1 MRTKKVFGLKKQSQL
16 LQSYL
21 PFSESCAV
29 IFGELGLSTL
39 PCLYILEVNKVVYAE
54 QSRTTALERKS
65 SECGVKLINK
75 IPNPNDLKSCIF
87 ILKVSNSTETPL
99 FWLIFMECHRQQWK
113 GNLVLVLAR
122 PLEQLMVLKHFKH
135 DKFCN
140 LNVM

>member
-1 MRTKKVFGLKKQSQL
+1 MFGLKKQSKL

-29 IFGELGLSTL
+29 VFGELGLSTL

-99 FWLIFMECHRQQWK
+99 FFWLMQFTMS
-113 GNLVLVLAR
+113 
-122 PLEQLMVLKHFKH
+122 VLKTSWSVTGSNRKGIWYLCLLDHWT
-135 DKFCN
+135 N
-140 LNVM
+140 